1 MTTPEPANTF
11 APTRWSLIVRARGGA
26 PAAKVALGELC
37 ATYWQPVFRYLLATG
52 RDEDTARELTQEFFA
67 RVLERGADTSS
78 FVGADPRRGRFR
90 SYLLGAVKHFL
101 ADQRDHELRQK
112 RGGGITPESLD
123 EARPSTWEGADSAA
137 GLQVADPNAA
147 LVDPIF
153 DRHWA
158 LALMAQTLATI
169 EQEFAAADRATQYSV
184 LKPWLV
190 GESDQLSQTAAAAQL
205 GLSESAVK
213 VAIHRL
219 RKRFREMIRREI
231 AQTLPDPALVEEEL
245 RYLVEVLVRG

>member
-1 MTTPEPANTF
+1 
-11 APTRWSLIVRARGGA
+11 
-26 PAAKVALGELC
+26 
-37 ATYWQPVFRYLLATG
+37 
-52 RDEDTARELTQEFFA
+52 
-67 RVLERGADTSS
+67 
-78 FVGADPRRGRFR
+78 
-90 SYLLGAVKHFL
+90 
-101 ADQRDHELRQK
+101 
-112 RGGGITPESLD
+112 
-123 EARPSTWEGADSAA
+123 
-137 GLQVADPNAA
+137 
-147 LVDPIF
+147 
-153 DRHWA
+153 
-158 LALMAQTLATI
+158 MAQTLATI
-169 EQEFAAADRATQYSV
+169 EQEFAAADRAPQFSV